1 MPEPPLSLSV
11 AVGAYPHTQ
20 ALKSGRIASA
30 ALQLEFAEITPIN
43 RAFAPMVRE
52 RRFDVCEMA
61 IATFLQAKAYGKE
74 LALLPIAMAARFQ
87 ESALLCRADSAI
99 RGPADLAG
107 RRVGVR
113 AYSQTTGM
121 WLRGLLADDWG
132 VKPEDVR
139 WITFEGAHVLEY
151 ADPPFVER
159 AAPGKELLKML
170 RERELD
176 AVIVGNDVPDDPE
189 LRTVF
194 PDPAAAAEAFWEK
207 HRFVP
212 INHMVVVRREIAVD
226 RPDAI
231 RELCR
236 LFVASK
242 AASAPPPSAR
252 DRAPMG
258 REAVEPSV
266 ALALR
271 FAGEQGLLP
280 RPLTSRRSG
289 RAARLRHCEFRTGLR
304 PVPLDE
310 TTRSRVMPANAGI
323 QNATSLSGFEL
334 FILSFS
340 SEPQRYPVFPGEVDP
355 ILRRLVVSRW
365 IPAFA
370 GMTNRVSPDR
380 FRTPR
385 ELVTSLRSQ

>member
-1 MPEPPLSLSV
+1 MAEAPLSLSV
-11 AVGAYPHTQ
+11 AVGSYPHTQ

-30 ALQLEFAEITPIN
+30 ELRLDFAEISPIN

-61 IATFLQAKAYGKE
+61 IATFLQAKFYGKQ
-74 LALLPIAMAARFQ
+74 LVLLPIAMAARFQ

-113 AYSQTTGM
+113 AYSQTTGL
-121 WLRGLLADDWG
+121 WLRGLLADDYG
-132 VKPEDVR
+132 VRSEDVH

-159 AAPGKELLKML
+159 AAPDKELLKML
-170 RERELD
+170 RDRELH

-194 PDPAAAAEAFWEK
+194 PDPAAAAGAFWDK
-207 HRFVP
+207 YRFVP
-212 INHMVVVRREIAVD
+212 INHMIVVRREIATD

-236 LFVASK
+236 LFAASK
-242 AASAPPPSAR
+242 AAAAPQPAAR

-258 REAVEPSV
+258 RVAVEPSV
-266 ALALR
+266 ALALG
-271 FAGEQGLLP
+271 FTQEQGLLP
-280 RPLTSRRSG
+280 RPLR
-289 RAARLRHCEFRTGLR
+289 
-304 PVPLDE
+304 LDE
-310 TTRSRVMPANAGI
+310 VWEDCP
-323 QNATSLSGFEL
+323 QNCL
-334 FILSFS
+334 
-340 SEPQRYPVFPGEVDP
+340 
-355 ILRRLVVSRW
+355 
-365 IPAFA
+365 
-370 GMTNRVSPDR
+370 
-380 FRTPR
+380 
-385 ELVTSLRSQ
+385 

>member
-1 MPEPPLSLSV
+1 MAETPLSLSV
-11 AVGAYPHTQ
+11 AIGAYPHTQ
-20 ALKSGRIASA
+20 ALKSGRIASVE
-30 ALQLEFAEITPIN
+30 LSMEFAEISPIN
-43 RAFAPMVRE
+43 RAFASMVRE

-87 ESALLCRADSAI
+87 EAALLCRADSAI

-113 AYSQTTGM
+113 AYSQTTGL
-121 WLRGLLADDWG
+121 WLRGRLSGDYR
-132 VKPEDVR
+132 VRPEDVH

-159 AAPGKELLKML
+159 SASGKDLLQML
-170 RERELD
+170 RDRELD
-176 AVIVGNDVPDDPE
+176 AVIVGNDVPDDPQ

-194 PDPAAAAEAFWEK
+194 PDPAAAAEAFWAE

-212 INHMVVVRREIAVD
+212 INHMIVVRREIAMD

-231 RELCR
+231 LELCR
-236 LFVASK
+236 LFAASK
-242 AASAPPPSAR
+242 AAAAPQPAGR

-271 FAGEQGLLP
+271 LAGEQGLLP
-280 RPLTSRRSG
+280 RPLG
-289 RAARLRHCEFRTGLR
+289 
-304 PVPLDE
+304 LDE
-310 TTRSRVMPANAGI
+310 VWEGC
-323 QNATSLSGFEL
+323 
-334 FILSFS
+334 
-340 SEPQRYPVFPGEVDP
+340 PQKC
-355 ILRRLVVSRW
+355 L
-365 IPAFA
+365 
-370 GMTNRVSPDR
+370 
-380 FRTPR
+380 
-385 ELVTSLRSQ
+385 

>member
-1 MPEPPLSLSV
+1 MPEAPLSLSI

-30 ALQLEFAEITPIN
+30 ELRLEFAEISPIN

-61 IATFLQAKAYGKE
+61 IGTFLQAKTYGKE
-74 LALLPIAMAARFQ
+74 LTLLPITMAARFQ

-113 AYSQTTGM
+113 AYSQTTGL
-121 WLRGLLADDWG
+121 WLRGLLSDDYG
-132 VKPEDVR
+132 VRPEDVQ
-139 WITFEGAHVLEY
+139 WMTFEGAHVLEY

-159 AAPGKELLKML
+159 AAPGKDLLKML

-176 AVIVGNDVPDDPE
+176 AVIVGNDVPEDPE

-194 PDPAAAAEAFWEK
+194 PDPAAAAEAFWNR

-212 INHMVVVRREIAVD
+212 INHMIVVRREIAID

-231 RELCR
+231 RQLCR

-242 AASAPPPSAR
+242 AAAAPEPSER
-252 DRAPMG
+252 DRAPIG

-271 FAGEQGLLP
+271 LAGEQGLLP
-280 RPLTSRRSG
+280 RPL
-289 RAARLRHCEFRTGLR
+289 
-304 PVPLDE
+304 
-310 TTRSRVMPANAGI
+310 
-323 QNATSLSGFEL
+323 SLEEVWQGC
-334 FILSFS
+334 
-340 SEPQRYPVFPGEVDP
+340 PQKC
-355 ILRRLVVSRW
+355 L
-365 IPAFA
+365 
-370 GMTNRVSPDR
+370 
-380 FRTPR
+380 
-385 ELVTSLRSQ
+385 

>member
-87 ESALLCRADSAI
+87 ESALLCRVDSAI

-159 AAPGKELLKML
+159 AAPGEELLKML

-271 FAGEQGLLP
+271 FARRAGLAASPAQP
-280 RPLTSRRSG
+280 RRRSG

-334 FILSFS
+334 FIGSVHAIPTS
-340 SEPQRYPVFPGEVDP
+340 PVKSVHPAP
-355 ILRRLVVSRW
+355 PRRAPDR

-370 GMTNRVSPDR
+370 GMTNRIHAR
-380 FRTPR
+380 
-385 ELVTSLRSQ
+385 SL

>member
-30 ALQLEFAEITPIN
+30 ALQLEFVEITPIN

-194 PDPAAAAEAFWEK
+194 PDPAAAAEAFWDK

-212 INHMVVVRREIAVD
+212 INHMIVVRREIAVD

-242 AASAPPPSAR
+242 AASAPLPSAR

-280 RPLTSRRSG
+280 RPL
-289 RAARLRHCEFRTGLR
+289 H
-304 PVPLDE
+304 LDDVWE
-310 TTRSRVMPANAGI
+310 ACPA
-323 QNATSLSGFEL
+323 
-334 FILSFS
+334 
-340 SEPQRYPVFPGEVDP
+340 P
-355 ILRRLVVSRW
+355 
-365 IPAFA
+365 
-370 GMTNRVSPDR
+370 
-380 FRTPR
+380 
-385 ELVTSLRSQ
+385 SLRVPHRPPAGPPG